1 MWRYIAVFAIAG
13 FAATA
18 SAAQP
23 AEPDPSLEPRRVIE
37 IQLEA
42 LQNNDEPAADAG
54 IERVWAFAHPDN
66 KAQTGPL
73 ERFKAMLESPMYR
86 FLIDH
91 RSHSIERV
99 GGTEDK
105 IRFRVQIVADGGR
118 AIAYQWTMAKVS
130 SGEHAG
136 AWMTLQ
142 VSPPIKQGENV

>member
-1 MWRYIAVFAIAG
+1 MWRYLAILLVVG
-13 FAATA
+13 FATTA
-18 SAAQP
+18 SAEQP
-23 AEPDPSLEPRRVIE
+23 SEPDPSLEPRRVIE

-42 LQNNDEPAADAG
+42 LQTNDTPETDAG
-54 IERVWAFAHPDN
+54 IERAWAFAHPDN

-91 RSHSIERV
+91 RSHAVERV

-105 IRFRVQIVADGGR
+105 IRFRVRVVADGGR
-118 AIAYQWTMAKVS
+118 AVAYQWTMAKVG
-130 SGEHAG
+130 SGEHSG

-142 VSPPIKQGENV
+142 VSPPIEQGDNV